1 MISLRS
7 TLVVYIFCYF
17 LVTTCRSFTINRSV
31 SSCGNVRSQKRLLS
45 QRIMSS
51 ADSSSLM
58 QCAVLDSNPHAPVG
72 SRFCFCS
79 VCRSAFLFSASQL
92 ESKGNLVRC
101 SICEK
106 EWYQSTDRLQRSDEL
121 DYFTFLSED
130 HVSTVK
136 NTLKENKKIKNTRNK
151 FEVFVGNIPTSWQE
165 KDLLDIFADYGILS
179 VTLSRDSFGECK
191 GFGFVEVIAI
201 VNKECCCS
209 ALIHLFYL

>member
-1 MISLRS
+1 
-7 TLVVYIFCYF
+7 
-17 LVTTCRSFTINRSV
+17 
-31 SSCGNVRSQKRLLS
+31 
-45 QRIMSS
+45 MSS

-58 QCAVLDSNPHAPVG
+58 QSAVLDSSPHAPVG

-92 ESKGNLVRC
+92 GSKGNLVRC

-136 NTLKENKKIKNTRNK
+136 NTLKENKKTKNTRNK

-179 VTLSRDSFGECK
+179 VTLSRDSFGQCK
-191 GFGFVEVIAI
+191 GFGFVEFASTEDASLAAKEMNGIYVESNRKISVRLADGRAKGSKISTISPI
-201 VNKECCCS
+201 VS
-209 ALIHLFYL
+209 